1 MQHRSLAERNMLTKD
16 KFNQRL
22 LTLRTPS
29 HGSIVIGGGSGW
41 FAFGE
46 NVMRGYV
53 RLKAEADG
61 WN

>member
-1 MQHRSLAERNMLTKD
+1 MLTKD

-22 LTLRTPS
+22 LALRTPG

-41 FAFGE
+41 FAFRE

-53 RLKAEADG
+53 RLKAESEGVELTPDLP
-61 WN
+61 